1 VVAGLVEVAAS
12 AVVAASGA
20 EEAVAVV
27 VVGLQ
32 AAGSRTHARQGHWT
46 GELTG
51 QQSRLSS
58 SMFFNFFQEG
68 IMNNGV
74 KAILIFLAVIVIVAA
89 GIVIWGVKEYNHV
102 VAMDEQVKSQWA
114 QVENQLKRRYDLIPN
129 LVETVKGYAKHER
142 EVFTEIANARTKYFQ
157 AATVKDK
164 IQASQQL
171 EGVLSRLLMLQESF
185 PQLKANE
192 SFLKLQDS
200 LEGTE
205 NRIAVERKR
214 YNDDVKT
221 LNTYRRTVFGRFIA
235 SLAGVNEAQ
244 YYEIPQAEKEA
255 PKVHFD

>member
-1 VVAGLVEVAAS
+1 MNKGVKTLLIVLGVI
-12 AVVAASGA
+12 
-20 EEAVAVV
+20 AVAVI
-27 VVGLQ
+27 
-32 AAGSRTHARQGHWT
+32 
-46 GELTG
+46 LTV
-51 QQSRLSS
+51 
-58 SMFFNFFQEG
+58 M
-68 IMNNGV
+68 
-74 KAILIFLAVIVIVAA
+74 
-89 GIVIWGVKEYNHV
+89 WGVGQYNRV
-102 VAMDEQVKSQWA
+102 VSMDEQVKSQWA

-142 EVFTEIANARTKYFQ
+142 EIFENLANARTKYFQ
-157 AATVKDK
+157 ANTVKDK

-171 EGVLSRLLMLQESF
+171 EGFLSRLLVLRETY

-235 SLAGVNEAQ
+235 ALAGVNEAQ
-244 YYEIPQAEKEA
+244 YYEIPQAEKET
-255 PKVHFD
+255 PKVKF